1 MTSVMTK
8 KMMTAIATV
17 TVSALLMV
25 PAAQA
30 RGGFFSG
37 DRMQSKFD
45 RMDTSG
51 DGVLELTEL
60 QARKEGFA
68 ERMFNWKDT
77 DGDGFLSLE
86 EATTFH
92 RGQANDYSDIAEEI
106 VQCVADEKAAT
117 GNDDIIVPDVSKF
130 QSPEDRFNEADTSGD
145 GLLDLTEVEARSEA
159 RQEEKFNDMD
169 ADADGFVTFDE
180 FSDSYDARR
189 ATRTVIRSCINELS
203 EDTVV

>member
-1 MTSVMTK
+1 MTVFTTK

-17 TVSALLMV
+17 TVSALLMA
-25 PAAQA
+25 PAAHA

-45 RMDTSG
+45 RIDTSG
-51 DGVLELTEL
+51 DGVIELTEL
-60 QARKEGFA
+60 QAKRDGFA

-86 EATTFH
+86 EATTSH

-106 VQCVADEKAAT
+106 VQCVADEKEAT

-145 GLLDLTEVEARSEA
+145 GLLDLAEVEARGDA
-159 RQEEKFNDMD
+159 KQAEKFADMD
-169 ADADGFVTFDE
+169 TDADGFVTFEE
-180 FSDSYDARR
+180 FSASYDARR
-189 ATRTVIRSCINELS
+189 ATWSVIRSCINELS
-203 EDTVV
+203 DDSIV

>member
-1 MTSVMTK
+1 MTTVMTK

-30 RGGFFSG
+30 RGGFFGG
-37 DRMQSKFD
+37 DRLQSKFD

-51 DGVLELTEL
+51 DGVIELTEL
-60 QARKEGFA
+60 QAKKDGFA
-68 ERMFNWKDT
+68 ERMFNWKDA
-77 DGDGFLSLE
+77 DGDGFLTLE
-86 EATTFH
+86 EATTSH

-117 GNDDIIVPDVSKF
+117 GNNNIIVPDVSKF

-145 GLLDLTEVEARSEA
+145 GLLDLAEVEARGDA
-159 RQEEKFNDMD
+159 KLAEKFSNMD
-169 ADADGFVTFDE
+169 ADEDGFVTFDE
-180 FSDSYDARR
+180 FSAAHEARR
-189 ATRTVIRSCINELS
+189 ATHMVIRACINELS